1 MRGLGA
7 IGVAARN
14 VWRETD
20 ARSMAES
27 KKRGGG
33 PKTENGKANSSQNA
47 RKHGCTSK
55 VLILENED
63 PTDLEAIR
71 AGWWKEFEPE
81 GYQEERLVEILVLN
95 DWWLKRAQRNLDEA
109 EAAVFGGGGD
119 FHRVELMQRYKT
131 THERAF
137 YRALSALQCL
147 RKDII
152 RERMENVRLQG
163 KLERSEL
170 ELARLRAQQTTE
182 GKDPQA
188 DCAGPTSPRT
198 FARNFPAP
206 HLVPFSDGAKLDFN
220 SRTKYSL

>member
-1 MRGLGA
+1 MNRLKVIWVPSGSGRG
-7 IGVAARN
+7 
-14 VWRETD
+14 ETC
-20 ARSMAES
+20 ARSMADS

-33 PKTENGKANSSQNA
+33 PKTPHGKVTSSQNST
-47 RKHGCTSK
+47 KHGCTSK

-63 PTDLEAIR
+63 PADLEAIR
-71 AGWWKEFEPE
+71 AGWFQEFEPE
-81 GYQEERLVEILVLN
+81 GYQEERLVENLVLN

-137 YRALSALQCL
+137 YRALSALQGL